1 MARFY
6 QHWRLDG
13 LPPAQALRR
22 AQLWFR
28 DSTNAEKYAAL
39 PTAGAFAPSPD
50 MSPAEHEAWA
60 AERQDASGLWWS
72 AFFLTG
78 G

>member
-1 MARFY
+1 
-6 QHWRLDG
+6 
-13 LPPAQALRR
+13 
-22 AQLWFR
+22 
-28 DSTNAEKYAAL
+28 
-39 PTAGAFAPSPD
+39 